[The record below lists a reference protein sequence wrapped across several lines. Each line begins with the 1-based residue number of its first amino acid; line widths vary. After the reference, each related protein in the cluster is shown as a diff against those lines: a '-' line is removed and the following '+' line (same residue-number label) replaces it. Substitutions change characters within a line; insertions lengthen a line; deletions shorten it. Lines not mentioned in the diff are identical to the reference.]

1 LNTKLGGP
9 AEPNARDAGD
19 VNPTPARCKPK
30 VEIHDVE
37 APIPQDVGVMT
48 AKPRRS
54 RLSLLLVSVTTLA
67 ILGAGAF
74 AVLNW
79 SHARPQAVAASGPA
93 QADAPVK
100 LAQAQKEPPP
110 QPQKPQPPAPRPAQ
124 IDRNGMLILVR
135 STLVALDQAN
145 KTGNYTVLRD
155 LGSPEFQVNSA
166 ARLGEIF
173 AKQRHD
179 GVDLSG
185 VAVIEP
191 QLTLAP
197 QIEANGMM
205 RMAGFFPSVPTQT
218 NFELMYAPVNRQW
231 RLFAIGVSFGQA
243 APAAPEPPAP
253 PAPPPEA
260 AHETGHDT
268 EHAKSGAPKEGAD
281 AHPTPSTETPSSGT
295 KQ

>member
-1 LNTKLGGP
+1 
-9 AEPNARDAGD
+9 
-19 VNPTPARCKPK
+19 
-30 VEIHDVE
+30 
-37 APIPQDVGVMT
+37 MT

-110 QPQKPQPPAPRPAQ
+110 QPQKPPAPRPAQ